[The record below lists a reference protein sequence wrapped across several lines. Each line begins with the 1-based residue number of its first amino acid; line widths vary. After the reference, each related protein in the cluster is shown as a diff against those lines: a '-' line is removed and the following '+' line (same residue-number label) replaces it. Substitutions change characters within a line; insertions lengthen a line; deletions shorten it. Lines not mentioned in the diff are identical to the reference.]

1 MSDASRKQNA
11 GRARIDEAKPI
22 VQGLRIQARNKC
34 ITALIPVKRDAHDP
48 RGWTP
53 IQLDVE
59 LLRLFST
66 FHGAV
71 SLERE
76 GGISCRV
83 SLTVEVIYSEPPIGP

>member
-1 MSDASRKQNA
+1 MR
-11 GRARIDEAKPI
+11 REPI
-22 VQGLRIQARNKC
+22 AQGLRIQARNKC

>member
-1 MSDASRKQNA
+1 MPGA
-11 GRARIDEAKPI
+11 RALMRREPI